1 MPAIDCTAGL
11 AVSEGG
17 AGAAAAATA
26 GVLAGST
33 DAVAAATKVGVLSA
47 GRAASQLRHALPS
60 PRLAVKHTL
69 QRHVSLSF
77 SVVAAASPALA
88 VGLPALVAAADGEL
102 KKKRGSSSSAVD
114 LARNA
119 GGVRCVI
126 VGDDGNA
133 NWNPAAVIGAVVSL
147 AGGTGDVAAGAG
159 AGVGFGAAA
168 GAGVSSASSSLS

>member
-1 MPAIDCTAGL
+1 ML
-11 AVSEGG
+11 AVSEGS
-17 AGAAAAATA
+17 AGAAAEATA

-33 DAVAAATKVGVLSA
+33 DAVAAVTKVGVLGA
-47 GRAASQLRHALPS
+47 GRAASQLRQDLPS

-77 SVVAAASPALA
+77 SVVAAAASPALA
-88 VGLPALVAAADGEL
+88 VGLPVLAAAADGEL
-102 KKKRGSSSSAVD
+102 KKKRGRSSSAVD
-114 LARNA
+114 LARSA
-119 GGVRCVI
+119 GGVRCVT

-168 GAGVSSASSSLS
+168 GAGASSASSSLS